1 MNNDA
6 PVGFLKDGKGNLW
19 AIANIKQT
27 DLIKDEFV
35 RKAIDKAIEMQEAL
49 AEFKLSLMTEADD
62 FIELLAQEHGVNL
75 GGKKGNVTLR
85 TFDSQLKVTL
95 QTQERIE
102 LGPEL
107 TLAKQLIDQCLD
119 EWTEGGNQNIK
130 AIVSK
135 TFNTDKQGSLNPQRI
150 LALRKLEISDD
161 SGKWTKAMNIIAES
175 VGVVDSC
182 RFIRFYKQDDK
193 GIEQAIS
200 LDIAKL

>member
-1 MNNDA
+1 MNNVPD
-6 PVGFLKDGKGNLW
+6 GYLKDGKGNLV

-35 RKAIDKAIEMQEAL
+35 RKAVQCAEDVQAKLAKFKSAL
-49 AEFKLSLMTEADD
+49 MAEADD

-107 TLAKQLIDQCLD
+107 TLAKELIDQCLD

-175 VGVVDSC
+175 VGVVDST

>member
-1 MNNDA
+1 MNNV
-6 PVGFLKDGKGNLW
+6 PEGYLKDGKGNLV
-19 AIANIKQT
+19 AVANIKQT

-35 RKAIDKAIEMQEAL
+35 RKAVKCAEDVQSKL
-49 AEFKLSLMTEADD
+49 AEFKSALMAEADD

-107 TLAKQLIDQCLD
+107 ALAKQLIDQCLD

>member
-1 MNNDA
+1 MMNNVPD
-6 PVGFLKDGKGNLW
+6 GYLKDGKSNLV

-35 RKAIDKAIEMQEAL
+35 KKAIDKAVDMQEAL
-49 AEFKLSLMTEADD
+49 AEFKQSLMAEADD

>member
-1 MNNDA
+1 MNNVPD
-6 PVGFLKDGKGNLW
+6 GYLKDGKGNLV

-35 RKAIDKAIEMQEAL
+35 KKAIDKAIKMQEAL
-49 AEFKLSLMTEADD
+49 AEFKQSLMAEADD

-75 GGKKGNVTLR
+75 GGKKGNVMLR

-150 LALRKLEISDD
+150 LALRKLEITDD
-161 SGKWTKAMNIIAES
+161 SGKWAKAMNIIAES
-175 VGVVDSC
+175 VGVVDST
-182 RFIRFYKQDDK
+182 RFIRFYKQDDN

>member
-1 MNNDA
+1 MNNI
-6 PVGFLKDGKGNLW
+6 PEGYLKDGKGNLV

-35 RKAIDKAIEMQEAL
+35 KKAIDKALEMQETL
-49 AEFKLSLMTEADD
+49 AEFKQSLMAEADD

-107 TLAKQLIDQCLD
+107 SLAKELIDQCLD

-130 AIVSK
+130 AIHLYK
-135 TFNTDKQGSLNPQRI
+135 KAHKHFRFLIHLFYI
-150 LALRKLEISDD
+150 L
-161 SGKWTKAMNIIAES
+161 
-175 VGVVDSC
+175 
-182 RFIRFYKQDDK
+182 Y
-193 GIEQAIS
+193 
-200 LDIAKL
+200 

>member
-1 MNNDA
+1 MNNV
-6 PVGFLKDGKGNLW
+6 PEGYLKDGKGNLVV
-19 AIANIKQT
+19 IANIKQT

-175 VGVVDSC
+175 VGVVDSS
-182 RFIRFYKQDDK
+182 RFIRFYKQDDN

>member
-1 MNNDA
+1 MNNVPD
-6 PVGFLKDGKGNLW
+6 GYLKDGKGNLV

-35 RKAIDKAIEMQEAL
+35 KKAIDKALEMQETL
-49 AEFKLSLMTEADD
+49 AEFKQSLMAEADD

-107 TLAKQLIDQCLD
+107 SLAKELIDQCLD

-175 VGVVDSC
+175 VGVVDST

-193 GIEQAIS
+193 GIEQAVS

>member
-1 MNNDA
+1 MNNVPD
-6 PVGFLKDGKGNLW
+6 GYLKDGKGNLV

-35 RKAIDKAIEMQEAL
+35 RKAIDKAVEMQETL
-49 AEFKLSLMTEADD
+49 AEFKQSLMAEADD

-107 TLAKQLIDQCLD
+107 ALAKQLIDQCLD

-182 RFIRFYKQDDK
+182 RFIRFYKHDDN

>member
-1 MNNDA
+1 MNDV
-6 PVGFLKDGKGNLW
+6 PEGYLKDGKGNLV

-35 RKAIDKAIEMQEAL
+35 KKAIDKAIEMQEAL
-49 AEFKLSLMTEADD
+49 AEFKQSLMAEADD

-75 GGKKGNVTLR
+75 GGKKGNVMLR

-150 LALRKLEISDD
+150 LALRKLEITDD
-161 SGKWTKAMNIIAES
+161 SGKWAKAMNIIAES
-175 VGVVDSC
+175 VGVVDST
-182 RFIRFYKQDDK
+182 RFIRFYKQDDN

>member
-1 MNNDA
+1 MNNVPD
-6 PVGFLKDGKGNLW
+6 GYLKDGKSNLV

-35 RKAIDKAIEMQEAL
+35 KKAIDKAVDMQEAL
-49 AEFKLSLMTEADD
+49 AEFKQSLMAEADD

>member
-1 MNNDA
+1 MNNV
-6 PVGFLKDGKGNLW
+6 PEGYLKNGKGNLV

-35 RKAIDKAIEMQEAL
+35 KKAIDKALEMQETL
-49 AEFKLSLMTEADD
+49 AEFKQSLMAEADD

-107 TLAKQLIDQCLD
+107 SLAKELIDQCLD

-175 VGVVDSC
+175 VGVVDST

-193 GIEQAIS
+193 GIEQAVS

>member
-1 MNNDA
+1 MNNVPD
-6 PVGFLKDGKGNLW
+6 GYLKDGKSNLV

-35 RKAIDKAIEMQEAL
+35 KKAIDKAIKMQEAL
-49 AEFKLSLMTEADD
+49 AKFKQSLMAEADD

-75 GGKKGNVTLR
+75 GGKKGNVMLR

-150 LALRKLEISDD
+150 LALRKLEITDD
-161 SGKWTKAMNIIAES
+161 SGKRAKAMNIIAES
-175 VGVVDSC
+175 VGVVDST
-182 RFIRFYKQDDK
+182 RFIRFYKQDDN

>member
-1 MNNDA
+1 MNNVPD
-6 PVGFLKDGKGNLW
+6 GYLKDGKGNLV

-35 RKAIDKAIEMQEAL
+35 KKAIDKAIKMQEAL
-49 AEFKLSLMTEADD
+49 AEFKQSLMAEADD
-62 FIELLAQEHGVNL
+62 FIELLAQEYGVNL
-75 GGKKGNVTLR
+75 GGKKGNVMLR

-150 LALRKLEISDD
+150 LALRKLEITDD
-161 SGKWTKAMNIIAES
+161 SGKWAKAMNIIAES
-175 VGVVDSC
+175 VGVVDST
-182 RFIRFYKQDDK
+182 RFIRFYKQDDN

>member
-1 MNNDA
+1 MNNV
-6 PVGFLKDGKGNLW
+6 PEGYLKDGKGNLV
-19 AIANIKQT
+19 AVANIKQT

-49 AEFKLSLMTEADD
+49 AEFKQSLMAEADD

>member
-1 MNNDA
+1 MNNVPD
-6 PVGFLKDGKGNLW
+6 GYLKDGKGNLV
-19 AIANIKQT
+19 AIVNIKQT

-35 RKAIDKAIEMQEAL
+35 KKAIDKAVEMQQTL
-49 AEFKLSLMTEADD
+49 AEFKQDLMAEADD

-150 LALRKLEISDD
+150 LALRKLEITDD
-161 SGKWTKAMNIIAES
+161 SGKWAKAMNIIAES
-175 VGVVDSC
+175 VGVVDST
-182 RFIRFYKQDDK
+182 RFIRFYKQDDN

>member
-35 RKAIDKAIEMQEAL
+35 RKAVQCAEDMQAQL
-49 AEFKLSLMTEADD
+49 AEFKSALMTEADD

-175 VGVVDSC
+175 VGVVDSS
-182 RFIRFYKQDDK
+182 RFIRFYKQDDN

>member
-1 MNNDA
+1 MMNNV
-6 PVGFLKDGKGNLW
+6 PEGYLKDGKGNLV

-35 RKAIDKAIEMQEAL
+35 KKAIDKALEMQETL
-49 AEFKLSLMTEADD
+49 AEFKQSLMAEADD

-107 TLAKQLIDQCLD
+107 SLAKELIDQCLD

-175 VGVVDSC
+175 VGVVDST

-193 GIEQAIS
+193 GIEQAVS

>member
-1 MNNDA
+1 MNNV
-6 PVGFLKDGKGNLW
+6 PEGYLKDGKGNLV

-35 RKAIDKAIEMQEAL
+35 RKAVKCAEDMQAQL
-49 AEFKLSLMTEADD
+49 AEFKSALMAEADD

>member
-1 MNNDA
+1 MNNV
-6 PVGFLKDGKGNLW
+6 PEGYSKDGKGNLV

-35 RKAIDKAIEMQEAL
+35 KKAIDKALEMQETL
-49 AEFKLSLMTEADD
+49 AEFKQSLMAEADD

-107 TLAKQLIDQCLD
+107 SLAKELIDQCLD

-175 VGVVDSC
+175 VGVVDST

-193 GIEQAIS
+193 GIEQAVS